1 MSDEQKAF
9 TIREWCA
16 KYDITPPTFYDA
28 RKRGETPDEVRI
40 GRTVRITAQADAEWH
55 ERTTAAQREA
65 REAAAI
71 AQATT
76 QPQADAETSAPPR
89 PVKPT
94 ATQGKPRTT
103 TRTKRTTTHT
113 TKRTIPRNAE
123 AV

>member
-16 KYDITPPTFYDA
+16 KYDITPPTFYEA

-55 ERTTAAQREA
+55 ERTTAGQRKA
-65 REAAAI
+65 REAAALV
-71 AQATT
+71 QATA
-76 QPQADAETSAPPR
+76 QPQAEASAPP
-89 PVKPT
+89 PATKPA
-94 ATQGKPRTT
+94 ATKPAATKRKPPT
-103 TRTKRTTTHT
+103 TKRTTTRT